1 MKPVK
6 LSMQAFGPYAKVET
20 VDFNELANR
29 TMFLISGK
37 TGSGKTTI
45 FDGIAFAIYGKTSGE
60 ERSGTDLR
68 SQFAEDS
75 LLTEVT
81 LWFELKNKMYKIIRS
96 PQQDRKKAR
105 GDGFTTINS
114 KAELYVYENNA
125 EKLLAGNVR
134 EADEKIKEIM
144 QLDFGQFKQILM
156 IPQGEFR
163 KLLVS
168 DSKDKE
174 RILQRLFH
182 TEIYT
187 AFQEKLKAE
196 AGELRVKVSQS
207 VQERLKY
214 FGELDPLDEPE
225 LKELLLNEPIPEQ
238 QVIKLARNLVAT
250 QKTEKEI
257 LEKSIINHKKNRDSL
272 LQEKQAAIYL
282 LDAFNQYEE
291 MQRKQRTLIEQK
303 EDMNDKREK
312 LTRAKKAEIIWP
324 LFVDLKEKRNAIA
337 QREQSISSYKES
349 LALSEE
355 NLRKQLMKLEEIQA
369 KKDENDHEK
378 QQLRKIK
385 ELGEKIKERSF
396 IKTSLDKLKEEGV
409 KQKIELENLIQSAEE
424 FEAKKKWTDER
435 LQLMG
440 RERVKASEEKQ
451 LLQQLQYS
459 LHHTKRALKLSDLF
473 NQLEKKGHELKTA
486 QEKIKQD
493 LEIKIQKKKE
503 ISELFYSSQAFH
515 LAKHLE
521 NGTPCPVCGSEHH
534 PHPIKEEQEQ
544 VSENDLAYWEEE
556 LQKVLAEKER
566 GEIEIEQMTKRMA
579 EVNDE
584 KKELLYELKEMKIGV
599 EWSSLLELSTW
610 LNDSI
615 RTSENRIQEI
625 EAKQKSEQSLEEEK
639 AKLIVNLEQ
648 INNKITAMKESIQEK
663 RDKWSEMQGDFK
675 RLNQDI
681 PEEYLDESR
690 YLKKIEHLSTS
701 ITLFEQRLVQA
712 ETATSQLKENCQTY
726 LNRKNQSEEE
736 LQKETER
743 VRAAREKWEMRLTET
758 PFRDEKEAEDCLMNN
773 KSMTDLENELNT
785 FEKDLYFT
793 EQQLSIRKKELENKE
808 KPALE
813 RLDNK
818 IHQVDQE
825 IEMAEKEQKDKSFY
839 IERHEKI
846 LKQINENKKE
856 TAQMEKEYELVGHLS
871 DMANGKNHLR
881 ITFERYVL
889 AFYLEDI
896 LSVANERLSRMTSGR
911 YQLLRKEDR
920 SKGNAQG
927 GLELLVFDQYTGQQ
941 RHVKTLSGGEAFKA
955 SLSLALGLADVVQAH
970 AGGVSLE
977 TMFIDEGFGTL
988 DPESLDQAIESLMD
1002 IQSSGRLVGIISH
1015 VPELKER
1022 IEARLEVEQTKT
1034 GSTTRFVFTS

>member
-20 VDFNELANR
+20 VDFNELENR

-81 LWFELKNKMYKIIRS
+81 LWFELKNKMYKMIRS

-196 AGELRVKVSQS
+196 AGELRIKVSQS
-207 VQERLKY
+207 VHERLKY
-214 FGELDPLDEPE
+214 FGELDPLDSAE
-225 LKELLLNEPIPEQ
+225 LKQLLLNEPIPEQ
-238 QVIKLARNLVAT
+238 QIIELAKNLVAT
-250 QKTEKEI
+250 QNKEKEI
-257 LEKSIINHKKNRDSL
+257 LEKSIISYKKNRDAL
-272 LQEKQAAIYL
+272 LQEKQVAIYL

-291 MQRKQRTLIEQK
+291 MQLKQTTLIEQK
-303 EDMNDKREK
+303 KDMNGKREK
-312 LTRAKKAEIIWP
+312 LENAKKAETIWP
-324 LFVDLKEKRNAIA
+324 LFLDLKEKRNAIEL
-337 QREQSISSYKES
+337 REQSISSYKES
-349 LALSEE
+349 LSLSEE
-355 NLRKQLMKLEEIQA
+355 KLKKQLMKLEEIQS

-385 ELGEKIKERSF
+385 ELGEKIKERSL
-396 IKTSLDKLKEEGV
+396 IKASLNTLKEEGV
-409 KQKIELENLIQSAEE
+409 KQKTVLESLIQSAEE
-424 FEAKKKWTDER
+424 FEAKKTRTDER
-435 LQLMG
+435 LQVLS
-440 RERVKASEEKQ
+440 RERVKTSEEKQ

-459 LHHTKRALKLSDLF
+459 LQNTKRALKLSDLF
-473 NQLEKKGHELKTA
+473 NQLEKKGHELQSA
-486 QEKIKQD
+486 QEKVIQQT
-493 LEIKIQKKKE
+493 EITVQKKKE

-534 PHPIKEEQEQ
+534 PDPVKEEKEN
-544 VSENDLAYWEEE
+544 VSENNLTYWEEE
-556 LQKVLAEKER
+556 LQKILTQKER
-566 GEIEIEQMTKRMA
+566 NEIEIAQIKKRMA

-584 KKELLYELKEMKIGV
+584 KKELLSELKEQKIDF

-610 LNDSI
+610 LNNSI
-615 RTSENRIQEI
+615 RTSENRIQELKL
-625 EAKQKSEQSLEEEK
+625 KQNSERSLEEEK
-639 AKLIVNLEQ
+639 AKLIVDLEH
-648 INNKITAMKESIQEK
+648 INNKVTALNESIQEK

-690 YLKKIEHLSTS
+690 YLKNIEHLSTS
-701 ITLFEQRLVQA
+701 ITLFEQSLVQA
-712 ETATSQLKENCQTY
+712 ETTVTELKEECQTY
-726 LNRKNQSEEE
+726 INRKKQSEEE
-736 LQKETER
+736 LQMETER
-743 VRAAREKWEMRLTET
+743 MQAARKKWEMRLAET
-758 PFRDEKEAEDCLMNN
+758 TFSNEKEAENCLMDNH
-773 KSMTDLENELNT
+773 SMIDLENTLNT

-793 EQQLSIRKKELENKE
+793 EQQLSMRKKELENKE
-808 KPALE
+808 KPAVA
-813 RLDNK
+813 RLDDK

-825 IEMAEKEQKDKSFY
+825 IEMAEKEQKEKSFF

-927 GLELLVFDQYTGQQ
+927 GLELLVFDQYTGQH

-1034 GSTTRFVFTS
+1034 GSTTRFIFTS